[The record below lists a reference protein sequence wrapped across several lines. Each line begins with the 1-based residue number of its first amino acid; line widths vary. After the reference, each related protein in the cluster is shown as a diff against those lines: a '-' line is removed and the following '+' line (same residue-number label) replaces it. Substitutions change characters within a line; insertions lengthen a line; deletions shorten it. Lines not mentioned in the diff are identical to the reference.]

1 MTATDTILELA
12 KVNDEALVHSPEWW
26 RQLVDAVNDL
36 LVNDFN
42 ALVQMLY
49 RLDVDENK
57 IRASLAGNRGTDAA
71 ELIAGLLLERQI
83 QKLEYRKSVKVGLPE
98 DEGERW

>member
-1 MTATDTILELA
+1 MSAVDTILGLT
-12 KVNDEALVHSPEWW
+12 KTNDESLIHSPEWW
-26 RQLVDAVNDL
+26 RQLVEAVNDL

-42 ALVQMLY
+42 GLVQILY

-57 IRASLAGNRGTDAA
+57 IRASLAGNAGTDAA
-71 ELIAGLLLERQI
+71 ELIAGLLLERQL
-83 QKLEYRKSVKVGLPE
+83 QKLAFRKLVKVEVPE